1 MVAKLPQ
8 DKKTPQDFS
17 GIFKLEDSFI
27 IREVQTLNLGA
38 SISMTGSNLRLEPR
52 GERGS
57 QSVYLFNLKFS
68 HY

>member
-27 IREVQTLNLGA
+27 IREVQTLHLGVGLT
-38 SISMTGSNLRLEPR
+38 MTSSKLRQEPG
-52 GERGS
+52 GERSS
-57 QSVYLFNLKFS
+57 QSLYLFNLKFS